1 MMRDRFQRWG
11 QIIWPILRDVFLMT
25 LGAAIAAAGTRI
37 FLIPNQVVIGG
48 VTGIAII
55 VNSFWQWPV
64 GVIVAVINVPL
75 LLISMRYLG
84 GWKFALRT
92 LYTIAIMSLALEYSA
107 GLLPAVTKDP
117 LLYSLYGGLL
127 AGVGGGLIFR
137 ARSTGGG
144 FDIVARLLEQ
154 RFGIAP
160 GRSAL
165 LMNGVIYSVAFVLY
179 GPEKILYAILVSFVV
194 SRAVDAVLSLGSG
207 MNQVFIITDC
217 ADAVGAAVMRDLKR
231 GVTVMD
237 ARGGYTGAERAML
250 LCVMTRSEVP
260 TLTALVAATD
270 PKAFVVVGEAI
281 EVFGKGF
288 RALPS

>member
-1 MMRDRFQRWG
+1 MRDRLHRWG

-55 VNSFWQWPV
+55 VNSFWHWPV

-92 LYTIAIMSLALEYSA
+92 LYTIAVMSLALEYSA

-165 LMNGVIYSVAFVLY
+165 LMNGVIYGVAFVLY
-179 GPEKILYAILVSFVV
+179 GPEKILYAILVSFVA

-217 ADAVGAAVMRDLKR
+217 AEAVGAAVMRDLKR

>member
-1 MMRDRFQRWG
+1 MIHRIRTFWRWL
-11 QIIWPILRDVFLMT
+11 WPILWDLVLMSA
-25 LGAAIAAAGTRI
+25 GAAISAIGTRI

-48 VTGIAII
+48 VTGIGII
-55 VNSFWQWPV
+55 TNSFFQWPI
-64 GVIVAVINVPL
+64 GVVVALINVPL

-84 GWKFALRT
+84 GWRFALRT
-92 LYTIAIMSLALEYSA
+92 LYTITVMSVLLEYSA
-107 GLLPAVTKDP
+107 NYLGAVTQDP

-144 FDIVARLLEQ
+144 FDIVARLLEL

-165 LMNGVIYSVAFVLY
+165 LMNGIIYAVAFVIY
-179 GPEKILYAILVSFVV
+179 GPEKILYALLVSFVA
-194 SRAVDAVLSLGSG
+194 SRAVDMVLSLGSG
-207 MNQVFIITDC
+207 MNQVFIITDQPQ
-217 ADAVGAAVMRDLKR
+217 AVSDAVLKTLNR
-231 GVTVMD
+231 GVTVV
-237 ARGGYTGAERAML
+237 AAKGGYTGAERAML

-260 TLTALVAATD
+260 SLTALVASTD
-270 PKAFVVVGEAI
+270 AKAFVVVGEAV

-288 RALPS
+288 RALPG